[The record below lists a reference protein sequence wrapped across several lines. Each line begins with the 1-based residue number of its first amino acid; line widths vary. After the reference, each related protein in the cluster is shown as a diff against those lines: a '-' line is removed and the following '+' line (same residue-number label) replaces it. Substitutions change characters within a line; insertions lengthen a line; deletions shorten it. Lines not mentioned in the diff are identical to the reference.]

1 MTSKNYAMMLDSTGE
16 RANEDLLRNR
26 IEEEG
31 YLYFRRLVDPDRIL
45 RAKNDIEG
53 LLREHCILED
63 DGNPEP
69 MWSGGPEPT
78 EAEWMAVYDRIVR
91 LESFQDVAHSP
102 EIVSLIEAI
111 YREPVRV
118 WDQQLIRVVY
128 PEPGKEAPRGVGAH
142 QDGDPKLGYQAKT
155 FYTAWVALMGIDIP
169 VGGLAVSPCTHKR
182 GILQSEGIGASS
194 SKDADSKSYGLDPR
208 DLEWA
213 TDVYVPGGTVIFA
226 CRTVHRGLQNHSDR
240 IRLSGDF
247 RYQPV
252 SENASW
258 LSTTPGPDIRR
269 VAQEIDETLS
279 SRALYVTVRPR
290 PEILPELRQRMLEE
304 KTASLERAQELVR
317 EIKKQKPSL

>member
-1 MTSKNYAMMLDSTGE
+1 MNKKKMEDAGFSTMIDSSADLADAGVLRE
-16 RANEDLLRNR
+16 RMDDA
-26 IEEEG
+26 G

-45 RAKNDIEG
+45 RAKNDIMG
-53 LLREHCILED
+53 LLRKHRILED
-63 DGNPEP
+63 DGHVEP
-69 MWSGGPEPT
+69 IWSG
-78 EAEWMAVYDRIVR
+78 DQIVR
-91 LESFQDVAHSP
+91 LNSFREVAHSP
-102 EIVSLIEAI
+102 EIISVIETVS
-111 YREPVRV
+111 REPVRV

-226 CRTVHRGLQNHSDR
+226 CRTVHRGLPNHSDR

-269 VAQEIDETLS
+269 VAQAIDETLS

-304 KTASLERAQELVR
+304 KNASLERAQELVR

>member
-31 YLYFRRLVDPDRIL
+31 YLYFRQLVDPDRIL

-69 MWSGGPEPT
+69 IWSGGPEPT

-128 PEPGKEAPRGVGAH
+128 PEPGKESARGIGAH
-142 QDGDPKLGYQAKT
+142 QDGDPKLGYNART
-155 FYTAWVALMGIDIP
+155 FCTAWVALMDIDVS
-169 VGGLAVSPCTHKR
+169 VGGLAVSPRTHKR
-182 GILQSEGIGASS
+182 GILRSEGAAASS
-194 SKDADSKSYGLDPR
+194 SKDAKNNTYGLDPAEL
-208 DLEWA
+208 DWA
-213 TDVYVPGGTVIFA
+213 TDTYQPGGTVIFA
-226 CRTVHRGLQNHSDR
+226 CRTVHRGLPNHSDR
-240 IRLSGDF
+240 VRLSGDF
-247 RYQPV
+247 RYQPA
-252 SENASW
+252 SETASW
-258 LSTTPGPDIRR
+258 LTNTLGPDVRR
-269 VAQEIDETLS
+269 VAQAVDEIVS
-279 SRALYVTVRPR
+279 SRALHVSARPT
-290 PEILPELRQRMLEE
+290 PEILIEVRKQMLVE
-304 KTASLERAQELVR
+304 KNTTLDRAQELVR
-317 EIKKQKPSL
+317 EIKAADA